1 MPSISAMTIDRA
13 ARHSLTACQAR
24 RSGLRKN
31 SIAIFMMLLVEYG
44 LGMGVNLYARV
55 PAADHGARVVTAL
68 GRALTSQPVLLAIH
82 ATLGLLILVAGVSVL
97 TRAVL
102 ARDLRAI
109 AALAAGLG
117 AIIAAAISGATFVS
131 NQQAGASM
139 AMAILTGVALLSY
152 LATMLMAAG
161 PTVEIPGGPGE

>member
-1 MPSISAMTIDRA
+1 MLNITAMTIDRA

-31 SIAIFMMLLVEYG
+31 SIAIFTMLLVEYG

-55 PAADHGARVVTAL
+55 PAADHGARIVTAL

-97 TRAVL
+97 TRPIL
-102 ARDLRAI
+102 ARDRRAI
-109 AALAAGLG
+109 AASATGLA
-117 AIIAAAISGATFVS
+117 AIIAAAISGATSVS
-131 NQQAGASM
+131 DQQAGASL
-139 AMAILTGVALLSY
+139 AMAVLTGVALLSY
-152 LATMLMAAG
+152 LATLLIAAG
-161 PTVEIPGGPGE
+161 PTAVIPGGPRE